1 MPNPPSACLPTRVFN
16 DELAK
21 LISQRRNLPYDK
33 VLQIIKKENKQPRD
47 LTESSYANLGGQS
60 VENDKLSKDDFKAGF
75 ADNLPDEVK
84 TKDADLWSTSKSE
97 AFLFRLQV
105 QRYRNLWH
113 KKENDILPEVADEM
127 YKIFYGNAPLFSN
140 DVTAPD
146 QLKDTD
152 ITIVNL
158 CDSIEDKEKKNNC
171 NKHKLDKYCHDG
183 DTCKSR
189 EKTPN
194 SCRDYI
200 SNTREAYIDTPE
212 RGYFYWKNKE
222 MRAQAE
228 DYIVRYFRNPDDPKI
243 KDFEPPFMWHINSKL
258 LKDCSRIVRKM
269 VPSYKTLSDDE
280 ILNAIFLVSEW
291 QGYHGW
297 LTTVVSNGLV
307 EHLYQN
313 GAQFQRG
320 RTIILFA
327 SNPPPDATPEEA
339 VCEKKPM
346 AYCDTPMPLCGMF
359 QDSDIFNRS
368 LTLFGI
374 KPSSTLKEQNPIVDY
389 FNKRLKADLALI
401 KTRFDKTARI
411 SMENPPSY
419 EDYHNWIFDYAA
431 KFYSSENPDLRKL
444 ADTLAPENLAPPDQ
458 FYSEEKFSKM
468 MSLTAD
474 FMVKHPKYIFKT
486 SMYKLLAGWARY
498 TGRYLSEDEPNGEN
512 YKDYEEAEKIAKDNN
527 LGIWGNDPTAR
538 ALDDA
543 MDENYKTENCR
554 NPGTK

>member
-1 MPNPPSACLPTRVFN
+1 MPNPPSACLQPRIFN

-47 LTESSYANLGGQS
+47 LTESSYENLGVQN
-60 VENDKLSKDDFKAGF
+60 VENDKLSTDDTKAGF
-75 ADNLPDEVK
+75 KDNLPDEVK

-97 AFLFRLQV
+97 AFLFRLQA
-105 QRYRNLWH
+105 QRYRDRWH

-127 YKIFYGNAPLFSN
+127 YKIFYGNAPLFSDN
-140 DVTAPD
+140 VTAPE
-146 QLKDTD
+146 QIKDTD

-158 CDSIEDKEKKNNC
+158 CDSSKTEEEKNNC
-171 NKHKLDKYCHDG
+171 NKRTLDKYCHDG
-183 DTCKSR
+183 DTCKSK
-189 EKTPN
+189 EKSPN
-194 SCRDYI
+194 SCRDFT

-212 RGYFYWKNKE
+212 RGYFYWKDKKV
-222 MRAQAE
+222 RALAE
-228 DYIVRYFRNPDDPKI
+228 DYILRYFKDPNDPKI

-269 VPSYKTLSDDE
+269 VPSYKTLNDDE
-280 ILNAIFLVSEW
+280 ILNALFLVSKW
-291 QGYHGW
+291 QDYHGW
-297 LTTVVSNGLV
+297 LATVVSNGLV

-327 SNPPPDATPEEA
+327 SNPPPEASPEEA
-339 VCEKKPM
+339 LCEKKPM
-346 AYCDTPMPLCGMF
+346 PYCDTPMPLCGMY

-374 KPSSTLKEQNPIVDY
+374 TPKTKDKNPIVDY
-389 FNKRLKADLALI
+389 FDTRLKADLALI
-401 KTRFDKTARI
+401 KTRFDKESRI
-411 SMENPPSY
+411 NKDNPPSY

-431 KFYSSENPDLRKL
+431 KFYSSENLDLRKL
-444 ADTLAPENLAPPDQ
+444 ADTLAPENLLPPDQ

-468 MSLTAD
+468 MSVTAD

-486 SMYKLLAGWARY
+486 TMYKFLAGWGRY
-498 TGRYLSEDEPNGEN
+498 TGRYLSEDEHNGEN
-512 YKDYEEAEKIAKDNN
+512 YKDYEEAEKLARDNN
-527 LGIWGNDPTAR
+527 IGIWGNDPTTR
-538 ALDDA
+538 ALDEV
-543 MDENYKTENCR
+543 MDESYKTENCR
-554 NPGTK
+554 KIGKK